1 MGLDQYAFTR
11 NKENCVAEWRKHARL
26 QEFMERLWV
35 EKTGTPALENPYHA
49 DTLVFLGDQGYVK
62 LWWKHVPVIKPAL
75 VREVAPHIVDDVTA
89 EVHHKMI
96 ATIRT

>member
-1 MGLDQYAFTR
+1 MSVFDKAIRIEELTKAK
-11 NKENCVAEWRKHARL
+11 KEIEAEINVLKREVFA
-26 QEFMERLWV
+26 EA
-35 EKTGTPALENPYHA
+35 PAWLENPYHA
-49 DTLVFLGDQGYVK
+49 DTQVFMGEEGSVT

-75 VREVAPHIVDDVTA
+75 VRSVAPQIVDDVTA

>member
-1 MGLDQYAFTR
+1 MSVFDKAIRIEELTKAK
-11 NKENCVAEWRKHARL
+11 KEIEAEINVLKREVFA
-26 QEFMERLWV
+26 EA
-35 EKTGTPALENPYHA
+35 PAWLENPYHE
-49 DTLVFLGDQGYVK
+49 DTRVFMGDEGSVT

-75 VREVAPHIVDDVTA
+75 VREVAPQIVDNVTA